1 MKTIYSLI
9 IISISA
15 TVLGQTQPVEHA
27 FVPSGTNLLQLAPSF
42 INDLA
47 DEMRQK
53 NPALQA
59 ARARTNA
66 ASAGLSAIRS
76 WEDPTARVGGVV
88 AREEFRASDGD
99 LVYGVDQKLPL
110 FGKPK
115 LARRVAQADL
125 AAETAHE
132 VYQFQLLKREL
143 AKAAF
148 RTALADEII
157 LLGAQDLTWLQTIAQ
172 TVERKYAAGQATL
185 LEVSQAE
192 NEQAKRA
199 TQLHTDHDNLAHERV
214 TLNRL
219 LNRDLHSNWPVLT
232 LPPLAG
238 PVVYNERLVAF
249 ALRNEPRIKVLR
261 QQINRAEAEVDL
273 TRRKRL
279 PDVSVGLEARN
290 YTGNGSFRQGA
301 LMFSMGLPWFNASKY
316 RSEVTRD
323 QAKLTAA
330 ELDLTDYQV
339 SVREEVHHL
348 AVKIDAAR
356 REALLYRDEIIPRSE
371 SALESVRSGW
381 ESNRSTFRDL
391 LEARRMWLDGRL
403 MYARALAEQYQM
415 LSELVLC
422 CGLGDLGALQM
433 IDALPEEL
441 K

>member
-1 MKTIYSLI
+1 MKTINSLI

-15 TVLGQTQPVEHA
+15 TVLAQTQPAEH
-27 FVPSGTNLLQLAPSF
+27 PSIHSGTNILQLTPSL

-47 DEMRQK
+47 DEMRQR
-53 NPALQA
+53 NPALLA
-59 ARARTNA
+59 VRARTNA
-66 ASAGLSAIRS
+66 AAAGVSAIRS

-88 AREEFRASDGD
+88 ARGEFRASDGD

-115 LARRVAQADL
+115 LVRRVAQADL
-125 AAETAHE
+125 AAETAQE

-148 RTALADEII
+148 RTALADELI

-214 TLNRL
+214 SLNRL
-219 LNRDLHSNWPVLT
+219 LNRDLHSNWQVLT

-238 PVVYNERLVAF
+238 PVVYNEKLVAF

-301 LMFSMGLPWFNASKY
+301 VMFSMGLPWFNSSRY

-330 ELDLTDYQV
+330 ELDLTDYQL

-356 REALLYRDEIIPRSE
+356 REALLYRDEIIPRNE

-381 ESNRSTFRDL
+381 ESNRSSFRDL
-391 LEARRMWLDGRL
+391 LEARRMRLDGRL